1 MTETTAILP
10 SYEEVVSHFDW
21 ETVIAHFDWPV
32 NEKFNFAHEICDRWA
47 NDPAKA
53 EQVALYYETR
63 DGTRGSYTYRQLRDL
78 SNRFANVLAGF
89 GVKPGDRVGGLLPKI
104 PALLPTILGI
114 WKLGAIYVPLF
125 TAFAA
130 PAVAYRLRHGEVSV
144 VVTDEANLPKIHQ
157 GQQSD
162 EGLPLLKQVL
172 VTATEESKTFEH
184 GETNFWAAVQAAS
197 PHFQVAETTLD
208 DVLVCQYTSGST
220 GQPKGALDT
229 NRFPLDLLLYV
240 RYAMDIRDDDVF
252 WGPADPGW
260 AYGLFACLTC
270 PLLVGN
276 AALLIEAPFTPELC
290 WQVIERYGVT
300 NLTYAPTAYRAL
312 AAAGAELARKY
323 RVKLRVASSA
333 GEPLNPEVIEWF
345 RRELGV
351 SICDCYGQ
359 TELGMIVCNYN
370 ALHHPTKPGSMG
382 RPMPGQEVRLVD
394 GTGQE
399 VPPNTV
405 GQIAMR
411 KGSYSYGFKGYWKE
425 PEKTAALYTGE
436 WHLSGDLARRDE
448 EGYYWFEG
456 RSDDLI
462 NSSGYRIGP
471 FEIESALLAHP
482 AVAEAAV
489 ISVPDAQR
497 GEAIKAYVIL
507 KAGKQGSSELVEEL
521 QQVVRERVGKHAF
534 PRAVEFMT
542 ALPKTESGKIQR
554 YVLRAQHTQQQA

>member
-1 MTETTAILP
+1 MTETTTLLP
-10 SYEEVVSHFDW
+10 SYEEVVSHFSW
-21 ETVIAHFDWPV
+21 ETVITHFDWPV
-32 NEKFNFAHEICDRWA
+32 NEKFNFAHEMCDRWA
-47 NDPAKA
+47 NDPVKA
-53 EQVALYYETR
+53 EQVALYYETK
-63 DGTRGSYTYRQLRDL
+63 DGTCGSYTYRQLRDL
-78 SNRFANVLAGF
+78 SNRFANVLADL

-104 PALLPTILGI
+104 PAILPTILGI

-125 TAFAA
+125 TVFAA
-130 PAVAYRLRHGEVSV
+130 PAVAYRLQHGEVSV

-157 GQQSD
+157 GQQSKD
-162 EGLPLLKQVL
+162 GLPLLKQVL
-172 VTATEESKTFEH
+172 VMATAESKTFER
-184 GETNFWAAVQAAS
+184 GELNFWQVVHAAS
-197 PHFQVAETTLD
+197 PAFQVAETTLD
-208 DVLVCQYTSGST
+208 DALVCQYTSGST
-220 GQPKGALDT
+220 GQPKGAMQT
-229 NRFPLDLLLYV
+229 NRFALDLLLYV

-260 AYGLFACLTC
+260 AYGLLACLAC

-290 WQVIERYGVT
+290 WQVIERYSVT
-300 NLTYAPTAYRAL
+300 NLTHAPTAYRAL
-312 AAAGAELARKY
+312 AAAGAELARTY

-333 GEPLNPEVIEWF
+333 GEPLNPEVIVWF

-359 TELGMIVCNYN
+359 TEVGMMVCNYN
-370 ALHHPTKPGSMG
+370 ALHHPIKPGSMG
-382 RPMPGQEVRLVD
+382 RPLPGLEVRLVN
-394 GTGQE
+394 GAGQE
-399 VPPNTV
+399 VPSNTV

-411 KGSYSYGFKGYWKE
+411 KGSYGYGFKGYWQE
-425 PEKTAALYTGE
+425 PEKTAALYTRE

-471 FEIESALLAHP
+471 FEIESALLEHP

-489 ISVPDAQR
+489 ISIPDAAR

-521 QQVVRERVGKHAF
+521 QQVVCERVGKHAF
-534 PRAVEFMT
+534 PRTVEFVT

-554 YVLRAQHTQQQA
+554 YVLRAQHMQLQE

>member
-1 MTETTAILP
+1 MTETMATHP
-10 SYEEVVSHFDW
+10 SYDEVVNHFSW
-21 ETVIAHFDWPV
+21 ETVLDYFDWPA

-53 EQVALYYETR
+53 EQVALYYETK
-63 DGTRGSYTYRQLRDL
+63 DGKRGSYTYRQLRDL
-78 SNRFANVLAGF
+78 SNRFANVLAEL
-89 GVKPGDRVGGLLPKI
+89 GVRPADRVGGLLPKI
-104 PALLPTILGI
+104 PAILPTILGI

-144 VVTDEANLPKIHQ
+144 VVTDEANLPKIQQ
-157 GQQSD
+157 GQHSD
-162 EGLPLLKQVL
+162 EGLPLLKHVL
-172 VTATEESKTFEH
+172 VVTTDENKTFER
-184 GETNFWAAVQAAS
+184 GEINFWAALQGAS

-220 GQPKGALDT
+220 AQPKGSMDANGFALSM
-229 NRFPLDLLLYV
+229 LLYV

-260 AYGLFACLTC
+260 AYGLFACLTG
-270 PLLVGN
+270 PLMVGN
-276 AALLIEAPFTPELC
+276 AAILIEEPFTPELC

-312 AAAGAELARKY
+312 AAAGIELARKY
-323 RVKLRVASSA
+323 QIKLRVASSA

-345 RRELGV
+345 RREPGV

-370 ALHHPTKPGSMG
+370 ALHNPIKPGSMG
-382 RPMPGQEVRLVD
+382 RPTPGLEVSLVD
-394 GTGQE
+394 DEGRE
-399 VPPNTV
+399 VPTNTL

-411 KGSYSYGFKGYWKE
+411 RGSYGYMFKGYWKE
-425 PEKTAALYTGE
+425 PDKTAAVYAGD

-448 EGYYWFEG
+448 DGYYWFEG

-471 FEIESALLAHP
+471 FEIESALLEHL

-507 KAGKQGSSELVEEL
+507 KAGKQGSPELVEEL
-521 QQVVRERVGKHAF
+521 QQIVRERVGKHAF
-534 PRAVEFMT
+534 PRAVEFVT
-542 ALPKTESGKIQR
+542 TLPKTESGKIQR
-554 YVLRAQHTQQQA
+554 FLLRAQHAQNQE

>member
-1 MTETTAILP
+1 
-10 SYEEVVSHFDW
+10 
-21 ETVIAHFDWPV
+21 
-32 NEKFNFAHEICDRWA
+32 
-47 NDPAKA
+47 
-53 EQVALYYETR
+53 
-63 DGTRGSYTYRQLRDL
+63 
-78 SNRFANVLAGF
+78 
-89 GVKPGDRVGGLLPKI
+89 LPKI
-104 PALLPTILGI
+104 PAIFPAILGI

-130 PAVAYRLRHGEVSV
+130 PAVAYRLRQGEVSV

-172 VTATEESKTFEH
+172 VVTLDEGKMFER
-184 GETNFWAAVQAAS
+184 GEINFWAVVQAAS
-197 PHFQVAETTLD
+197 PTSRVAEMTLD
-208 DVLVCQYTSGST
+208 DVFVCQYTSGST
-220 GQPKGALDT
+220 GQPKGAMQS
-229 NRFPLDLLLYV
+229 NRFALDLLVYV

-290 WQVIERYGVT
+290 RQVIERYGVT

-312 AAAGAELARKY
+312 AAAGVELAHKY
-323 RVKLRVASSA
+323 RVKLRVTSSA
-333 GEPLNPEVIEWF
+333 GEPLSPGVIEWF

-359 TELGMIVCNYN
+359 TELGMMVCNYN
-370 ALHHPTKPGSMG
+370 ALNQPIKPGSMG
-382 RPMPGQEVRLVD
+382 RPMTGLEVGLVD
-394 GTGQE
+394 GTGLE
-399 VPPNTV
+399 VPSNRV

-411 KGSYSYGFKGYWKE
+411 KGSYGYGFKGYWKE
-425 PEKTAALYTGE
+425 PERTAALYTSE

-471 FEIESALLAHP
+471 FEIESALLEHP
-482 AVAEAAV
+482 SVAEVAV
-489 ISVPDAQR
+489 IGVPDAER
-497 GEAIKAYVIL
+497 GEAIKAYIIL
-507 KAGKQGSSELVEEL
+507 KAGKRGSSELVEEL
-521 QQVVRERVGKHAF
+521 QQLVRERIGNHAF
-534 PRAVEFMT
+534 PRAIEFVN

-554 YVLRAQHTQQQA
+554 YVLRAQYMQMLG

>member
-1 MTETTAILP
+1 MTEITAILP

-32 NEKFNFAHEICDRWA
+32 NEKFNFAHEICDRWTK
-47 NDPAKA
+47 DPVKA
-53 EQVALYYETR
+53 EQVALYYETK

-78 SNRFANVLAGF
+78 SNRFANVLAGL

-104 PALLPTILGI
+104 PAIFPTILGI

-130 PAVAYRLRHGEVSV
+130 PAVAYRLRQGEVSV
-144 VVTDEANLPKIHQ
+144 VVTDEANLAKIHQ
-157 GQQSD
+157 GQQGE

-172 VTATEESKTFEH
+172 VAATEESKTFER
-184 GETNFWAAVQAAS
+184 GEINFWAAVQAAS
-197 PHFQVAETTLD
+197 PDFQVAETTLD

-220 GQPKGALDT
+220 GQPKGAMQA
-229 NRFPLDLLLYV
+229 NRFVPGILLYV

-260 AYGLFACLTC
+260 AYGLLICLAG
-270 PLLVGN
+270 PLMVGN

-300 NLTYAPTAYRAL
+300 NLTSAPTAYRAL
-312 AAAGAELARKY
+312 AAAGAELARRY
-323 RVKLRVASSA
+323 NVKLRVASSA

-359 TELGMIVCNYN
+359 TELGMMVCNYN
-370 ALHHPTKPGSMG
+370 ALHHPIKPGSMG
-382 RPMPGQEVRLVD
+382 RPMPGLEVCLVD
-394 GTGQE
+394 GAGQE

-405 GQIAMR
+405 GQIATR
-411 KGSYSYGFKGYWKE
+411 KGSYGYGFKGYWKE

-436 WHLSGDLARRDE
+436 WYLSGDLARRDE

-462 NSSGYRIGP
+462 NSSGHRIGP
-471 FEIESALLAHP
+471 FEIESALLEYP

-489 ISVPDAQR
+489 ISVPDAAR

-534 PRAVEFMT
+534 PRAVEFVT
-542 ALPKTESGKIQR
+542 TLPKTESGKIQR
-554 YVLRAQHTQQQA
+554 YVLRAQHMQLQK